1 LTQGEDLKINE
12 AAAKKA
18 INSLRRIGNWELI
31 DRLGQGGF
39 GTVLK
44 AQKTLVNG
52 DIQLAAIKLINPS
65 QMVKDP
71 NAGRRFAHEYEM
83 MKRLDS
89 PYVSRL
95 LDSGQEP
102 IAVGGDVLPLLW
114 FATELIPGEN
124 LHDEISQHGILDKAQ
139 WLELAHDLLTAVAE
153 THEKGVVHKDIKPS
167 NIMRHA
173 RRSILVDFGI
183 GSYVSVEDPGDE
195 GAYTLGFCA
204 PEQIDGKIDATD
216 FGYEVD
222 IFASGSTL
230 VYAATGLM
238 PWDIKETG
246 VPSNE
251 AELRAMRQLKVRQLN
266 ADMKAKAPRLSGLD
280 QDQLQLVQKMLV
292 YAPEKRASAAELL
305 ASVKSLLPDGSLRKQ
320 ENTNVRPVRSV
331 PQVNRDLLAE
341 FKMGFHKQQAPK
353 AAASTG
359 PTAPA
364 AQKVQ
369 GPWPSMLTSAF
380 LALFGP
386 LGTGLRFSYLEQN
399 RATHP
404 LARMERQIV
413 AILFA
418 VTSFGLAT
426 PFIGWS
432 WFKTTKKKLDLML
445 AALALSMI
453 LGIFAL
459 FAVGTIAGEG
469 SDFYSLTT
477 SIASVFLLLHIVLAP
492 IVAIRVPKTE
502 KPKEED
508 KVPEKA

>member
-1 LTQGEDLKINE
+1 LKINE

-18 INSLRRIGNWELI
+18 INSLRRIGNWELV

-65 QMVKDP
+65 QMAKDP
-71 NAGRRFAHEYEM
+71 NAARRFAHEYEM

-102 IAVGGDVLPLLW
+102 LAVGSEVLPLLW

-251 AELRAMRQLKVRQLN
+251 AELRAMRQHKVRQLN
-266 ADMKAKAPRLSGLD
+266 SDMKTKAPRLSGLD
-280 QDQLQLVQKMLV
+280 ADQLELVQKMLV
-292 YAPEKRASAAELL
+292 YSPEKRASAAELL
-305 ASVKSLLPDGSLRKQ
+305 ATVKGLLPEGSLRKQ

-341 FKMGFHKQQAPK
+341 FKMGLHKQQAPK
-353 AAASTG
+353 AAAQA
-359 PTAPA
+359 APA
-364 AQKVQ
+364 IPKAR

-380 LALFGP
+380 LTLFGP
-386 LGTGLRFSYLEQN
+386 LGTGLRFSFLEQN
-399 RATHP
+399 PASHP
-404 LARMERQIV
+404 LARMERQLV
-413 AILFA
+413 ATLFG
-418 VTSFGLAT
+418 VTSLGLAT
-426 PFIGWS
+426 PFVAWKRYKGSKGTLNLILFLLSTISVFGFFGLVTVGVLS
-432 WFKTTKKKLDLML
+432 GEGT
-445 AALALSMI
+445 ALYELTQAISSVL
-453 LGIFAL
+453 IFAL
-459 FAVGTIAGEG
+459 LVLIPLVG
-469 SDFYSLTT
+469 F
-477 SIASVFLLLHIVLAP
+477 
-492 IVAIRVPKTE
+492 RVPKLE
-502 KPKEED
+502 KPEEKEITPD
-508 KVPEKA
+508 QT

>member
-1 LTQGEDLKINE
+1 MKINE

-18 INSLRRIGNWELI
+18 INSLRRIGNWELV

-65 QMVKDP
+65 QMAKDP
-71 NAGRRFAHEYEM
+71 NAARRFAHEYEM

-102 IAVGGDVLPLLW
+102 LAIGTEVLPLLW

-173 RRSILVDFGI
+173 RKSILVDFGI

-195 GAYTLGFCA
+195 GAYTLGFSA
-204 PEQIDGKIDATD
+204 PEQIDGKVDATD

-251 AELRAMRQLKVRQLN
+251 VELRAMRQHKVRQLN
-266 ADMKAKAPRLSGLD
+266 SDMKTKAPRLSGLD
-280 QDQLQLVQKMLV
+280 ADQLEIVQKMLV
-292 YAPEKRASAAELL
+292 YSPEKRASAAELL
-305 ASVKSLLPDGSLRKQ
+305 ATVKGLLPEGSLRKQ

-341 FKMGFHKQQAPK
+341 FKMGLHKQGPK
-353 AAASTG
+353 AATE
-359 PTAPA
+359 TAPA
-364 AQKVQ
+364 PPKVR

-380 LALFGP
+380 LTLFGP
-386 LGTGLRFSYLEQN
+386 LGTGLRFSYLEQHP
-399 RATHP
+399 ATHP
-404 LARMERQIV
+404 LARMERQLV
-413 AILFA
+413 ATLFGA
-418 VTSFGLAT
+418 TSLGIAT
-426 PFIGWS
+426 PFIGWK
-432 WFKTTKKKLDLML
+432 WYKATKGKLNLSL
-445 AALALSMI
+445 AALS
-453 LGIFAL
+453 
-459 FAVGTIAGEG
+459 
-469 SDFYSLTT
+469 SLTVVGFYGLVT
-477 SIASVFLLLHIVLAP
+477 LGVVSGPESAIYGLTQSLSTIFILPLLVLIPVVGFRAP
-492 IVAIRVPKTE
+492 VINE
-502 KPKEED
+502 KQE
-508 KVPEKA
+508 KVEKSSDQT

>member
-1 LTQGEDLKINE
+1 LKFNE

-18 INSLRRIGNWELI
+18 ISSLRRIGNWELV

-52 DIQLAAIKLINPS
+52 DLQLAAIKLINPS
-65 QMVKDP
+65 QMLDP
-71 NAGRRFAHEYEM
+71 SAGRRFAHEYEM

-102 IAVGGDVLPLLW
+102 LAIGSDVLPLLW

-139 WLELAHDLLTAVAE
+139 WLELSHDLLTAVAE

-183 GSYVSVEDPGDE
+183 GSYVSVEDPGDD

-251 AELRAMRQLKVRQLN
+251 AELRAMRQHKVRQLN
-266 ADMKAKAPRLSGLD
+266 SDMKAKAPRLSGLD
-280 QDQLQLVQKMLV
+280 ADQLELVQKMLV

-305 ASVKSLLPDGSLRKQ
+305 ATVKSLLPEGSLRKQ

-331 PQVNRDLLAE
+331 PQVNRDLVAE
-341 FKMGFHKQQAPK
+341 VKMGIYKKQAAK
-353 AAASTG
+353 ATTQTG
-359 PTAPA
+359 PATP
-364 AQKVQ
+364 KTQ

-380 LALFGP
+380 LTLFGP

-399 RATHP
+399 PASHP
-404 LARMERQIV
+404 LARMERQLV
-413 AILFA
+413 ATLFGF
-418 VTSFGLAT
+418 TSLGIAT
-426 PFIGWS
+426 PFIGW
-432 WFKTTKKKLDLML
+432 KRHKATKGTLNLIL
-445 AALALSMI
+445 AILSSVTV
-453 LGIFAL
+453 
-459 FAVGTIAGEG
+459 VGFFGLVTVGVLSGEG
-469 SDFYSLTT
+469 SALYRLTQAIST
-477 SIASVFLLLHIVLAP
+477 ILLPVLLVLIP
-492 IVAIRVPKTE
+492 LVGFGVPKPE
-502 KPKEED
+502 RQKGED
-508 KVPEKA
+508 NTPDQP

>member
-1 LTQGEDLKINE
+1 MTLNE
-12 AAAKKA
+12 AAVKKA
-18 INSLRRIGNWELI
+18 IYSLKRIGNWELV
-31 DRLGQGGF
+31 DHLGQGGF

-52 DIQLAAIKLINPS
+52 DVQLAAIKLINPS
-65 QMVKDP
+65 QMTDP

-102 IAVGGDVLPLLW
+102 LIIGSDVLPLLW

-183 GSYVSVEDPGDE
+183 GSYVSVEDPGDL

-246 VPSNE
+246 VPANK
-251 AELRAMRQLKVRQLN
+251 AEQMAMRQHKVRQLN
-266 ADMKAKAPRLSGLD
+266 ADMKAKAPRLAGLD
-280 QDQLQLVQKMLV
+280 ADQLELVQKMLV
-292 YAPEKRASAAELL
+292 YSPDKRASAAELL
-305 ASVKSLLPDGSLRKQ
+305 AAVKSLLPEGSLRKQ

-341 FKMGFHKQQAPK
+341 FKMGFHQQQAPK
-353 AAASTG
+353 AAATTG
-359 PTAPA
+359 PVIPR
-364 AQKVQ
+364 VQ
-369 GPWPSMLTSAF
+369 GPWPSMLTTAF
-380 LALFGP
+380 LTLLGP

-399 RATHP
+399 PASHP

-413 AILFA
+413 ATLFA
-418 VTSFGLAT
+418 ATSFGLAT
-426 PFIGWS
+426 PFIGWR
-432 WFKTTKKKLDLML
+432 WFSSTKKKTDLLL
-445 AALALSMI
+445 AVLSLSMI

-459 FAVGTIAGEG
+459 FAVGTIAGQE
-469 SDFYSLTT
+469 SDLYRLTT
-477 SIASVFLLLHIVLAP
+477 SIASIFLVTHIVLIP
-492 IVAIRVPKTE
+492 LVGFRVPKAE
-502 KPKEED
+502 KPKEEN
-508 KVPEKA
+508 KTPEQT

>member
-1 LTQGEDLKINE
+1 MPQRSIASLGLSLTQGEDLKINE

-18 INSLRRIGNWELI
+18 IYSLKRIGNWEI
-31 DRLGQGGF
+31 VDRLGQGGF

-65 QMVKDP
+65 HMVDP
-71 NAGRRFAHEYEM
+71 NAARRFAHEYEM

-95 LDSGQEP
+95 LDSGRDP
-102 IAVGGDVLPLLW
+102 ITVGSDVLPLLW

-183 GSYVSVEDPGDE
+183 GSYVSVEDPGDQ

-251 AELRAMRQLKVRQLN
+251 AEQRAMRQHKVRELN
-266 ADMKAKAPRLSGLD
+266 ADMKSKAPRLAGMD
-280 QDQLQLVQKMLV
+280 QDQLNLVSQMLV
-292 YAPEKRASAAELL
+292 YAPDKRASAAELL
-305 ASVKSLLPDGSLRKQ
+305 ATLKALLPEGSLRKQ

-331 PQVNRDLLAE
+331 PQVNRDRAAENRMGIPNSQAALGTQGAWPHLRTSLLL
-341 FKMGFHKQQAPK
+341 
-353 AAASTG
+353 S
-359 PTAPA
+359 
-364 AQKVQ
+364 
-369 GPWPSMLTSAF
+369 F
-380 LALFGP
+380 LGP
-386 LGTGLRFSYLEQN
+386 LGMGLRYSFLQQN
-399 RATHP
+399 PPTHV
-404 LARMERQIV
+404 LARFEKQLV
-413 AILFA
+413 ATLFGY
-418 VTSFGLAT
+418 TSFGFAT
-426 PFIGWS
+426 PYIAWQVFRTS
-432 WFKTTKKKLDLML
+432 KKPLDRFWG
-445 AALALSMI
+445 I
-453 LGIFAL
+453 LTSIILVGILIL
-459 FAVGTIAGEG
+459 FMVGTLAGENTVLY
-469 SDFYSLTT
+469 DLTT
-477 SIASVFLLLHIVLAP
+477 AIAAIGMIAVMVLIP
-492 IVAIRVPKTE
+492 IVGFAAPKIKPVP
-502 KPKEED
+502 
-508 KVPEKA
+508 